1 MKNVSFLIADDSQSV
16 RSVVKSTIYD
26 QLGSQRIL
34 SAVNGLTAKFIL
46 QKQAVDVVISDL
58 DMPHLDGFQLL
69 SFIRNHPKLK
79 NTPFIMMASEDSKS
93 FVMDAIEK
101 GVTQYLVKP
110 FTPERLE
117 DAIRRA
123 WYGSEQRRNARISNL
138 PAHRFQVSFNSQDAV
153 LGKIKNISSSGMLFE
168 VAYTDQIRLFN
179 KCRVSVSMPT
189 SKAHEITIAEL
200 VYDIV
205 RIETTDSV
213 KEGVHVC
220 NVAINLDTSESQP
233 DCVTELARL
242 MDSLTLEGVKT
253 RQVQETQDDLN
264 DELIG

>member
-34 SAVNGLTAKFIL
+34 SAVNGLTAKLIL

-58 DMPHLDGFQLL
+58 DMPHLNGFQLL
-69 SFIRNHPKLK
+69 DFIRNHPKLK

-93 FVMDAIEK
+93 FVVDAIEK

-123 WYGSEQRRNARISNL
+123 WYSSEQRRSARVSDL
-138 PAHRFQVSFNSQDAV
+138 PPHRFQVSFMSQESV
-153 LGKIKNISSSGMLFE
+153 LGKIKNLSSSGMLFE
-168 VAYTDQIRLFN
+168 VPYTDQIRLFD
-179 KCRVSVSMPT
+179 KCRISFSMPT
-189 SKAHEITIAEL
+189 SKAQDITIKEL

-205 RIETTDSV
+205 RIEASSPIQ
-213 KEGVHVC
+213 EGVHVC
-220 NVAINLDTSESQP
+220 DVAINLDTLESQP
-233 DCVTELARL
+233 NCVNDLTKLMDALTLGGVKNRQVLDTSDDAKTELV
-242 MDSLTLEGVKT
+242 S
-253 RQVQETQDDLN
+253 
-264 DELIG
+264 

>member
-34 SAVNGLTAKFIL
+34 SAVNGLTAKLIL

-58 DMPHLDGFQLL
+58 DMPHLNGFQLL
-69 SFIRNHPKLK
+69 DFIRSHPKLK
-79 NTPFIMMASEDSKS
+79 DTPFIMMASEDSKS
-93 FVMDAIEK
+93 FVVDAIEK

-123 WYGSEQRRNARISNL
+123 WYSSEQRRNARVSDL
-138 PAHRFQVSFNSQDAV
+138 PPHRFQVSFKFQESV
-153 LGKIKNISSSGMLFE
+153 PGKIKNISSSGMLFE
-168 VAYTDQIRLFN
+168 VPYTDQISLFD
-179 KCRVSVSMPT
+179 KCRVGFSMPT
-189 SKAHEITIAEL
+189 SKAQDISITEL

-205 RIETTDSV
+205 RIEAANSTQ
-213 KEGVHVC
+213 ENLHVC
-220 NVAINLDTSESQP
+220 DVAINLDVLESQP
-233 DCVTELARL
+233 NCVNELAKL
-242 MDSLTLEGVKT
+242 MDSLTLEGVKN
-253 RQVQETQDDLN
+253 RQVLENSDDPK
-264 DELIG
+264 DEIAS